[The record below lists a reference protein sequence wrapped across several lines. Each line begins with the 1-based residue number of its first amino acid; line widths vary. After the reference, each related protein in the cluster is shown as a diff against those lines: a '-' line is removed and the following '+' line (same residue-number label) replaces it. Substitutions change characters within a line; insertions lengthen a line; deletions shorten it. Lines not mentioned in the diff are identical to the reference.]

1 MTPLQRH
8 VKESPALGKVV
19 EAVPEQGFVVLDT
32 TSKQNV
38 KTGML
43 FDLRRDAAIV
53 GRVTV
58 SAVEDTGTVA
68 NLDPK
73 SVPAGISVQTGDEV
87 IAVINP

>member
-19 EAVPEQGFVVLDT
+19 EAVPDQGFVVLDT

-38 KTGML
+38 KAGML

-73 SVPAGISVQTGDEV
+73 SLPAGISVQAGDEV